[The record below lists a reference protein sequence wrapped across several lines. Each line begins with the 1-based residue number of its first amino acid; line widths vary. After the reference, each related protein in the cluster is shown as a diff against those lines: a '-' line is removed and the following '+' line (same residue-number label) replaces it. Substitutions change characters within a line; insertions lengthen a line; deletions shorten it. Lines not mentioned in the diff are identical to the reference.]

1 MDWIIDTDMGLDDQ
15 ISLLYLAELSKQA
28 ESNFNIKAIL
38 TQGTGLAHA
47 EFAKAN
53 AVRLLRFAGINALPP
68 VGIGVKETLEGF
80 HQYPSSWRY
89 EEDNLRGAILPSYS
103 TDVENQNKTS
113 SALLEKIL
121 LSSTQKVSILQIGT
135 HSTIAQVLSANPV
148 LANKVERIV
157 AMIGAV
163 DVEGNIHNTENKVA
177 EFNAWIDPVA
187 AKAVFASGIPIT
199 MVPLD
204 VTNHAPLTQDFVNR
218 FRASTQGPVAN
229 LLVNWWEG
237 NIKKPVGEYF
247 HWDPLAT
254 VLAFNPDLITR
265 QEEVKILV
273 NAEPTPFGEPVS
285 VPFGSIDD
293 FSLLNWQGARRS
305 SLDSKNSGGTKRDEK
320 GNLVNVVFDANIA
333 GFEDNLIA
341 AFSQNP
347 LRLAL
352 ISDTGGPAAS
362 ATTFYYNVGSG
373 GLGYVPTNSF
383 GPGAAA
389 VSRLVQSWNPSELLA
404 IGDLAYNAGGSTL
417 QDISIGQYYNNFIYP
432 YPSPNYLAGDYLSID
447 KKTVTDGK
455 KSWPYNVYNYPAGF
469 PNPLNGGLGGSD
481 DRRNHFWG
489 ALGNHDYGMEVGYG
503 QVGVTPYNFEGT
515 FTGDPEGP
523 SSTKSSVRSAI
534 DYFLPFLANPSLL
547 GNDQARL
554 NVGAVDLTGNRG
566 AYYSMSFGGS
576 LNKPLIE
583 FFQLDTERL
592 IINAG
597 FEDWNP
603 SGMKVLNPDG
613 TYKNEV
619 EDSEESKRFSLTY
632 DPSNPSS
639 LAYINTTTDLDNGYD
654 QFTWLKES
662 LAKSNATWKVI
673 TGHHPVYASGRWTDR
688 QPDDHMSV
696 PSLQRLLK
704 ALPEGSFDAYYNGH
718 DHFYERVLE
727 SKAGGIGL
735 GIPFI
740 TNGNSGR
747 NLSKKIQVPY
757 GTSVYEPSNF
767 DKDSNPNIGAEN
779 YLLQSGPLEVAA
791 SGLSGEGDKVNRS
804 GFSNGLYGYGFG
816 ATRVEV
822 EDGYLLFHYE
832 EAEVVD
838 PAIANHLSNGL
849 APEPGFAATTKED
862 WIPNPNG
869 EFLGKPDL
877 ARFELSITDG
887 VVTGVTLVNGGRGYM
902 GSKGGN
908 YVVRG
913 FNIYGNNID
922 PLTPWVGTAQVDLVF
937 IGGKLDA
944 VTLADGGRGY
954 ELAVKAAAENNV
966 ATTTAD
972 PKVAAIVVALNYNIE
987 ETQYLVRDNSI
998 YNDWYLIAD
1007 TGLASAQAKA
1017 YGSFGAV
1024 DISLQARSQGARD
1037 VLTKTSITTGYS
1049 GLGPQNKFLAPAR
1062 GELSLIDTLGTKV
1075 GEARIL
1081 NGQASVNL
1089 QALPA
1094 PGAVK
1099 LNFEGDALS
1108 SYQVNFRSI
1117 VNDDQVH
1124 LNLNYGNFNG
1134 PIQVQAQQL
1143 QLSSAQF
1150 LQVIRTDSGISPVD
1164 FGLSQGNTN
1173 LNLVRN
1179 AKGSSQAN
1187 LKAEQLFST
1196 NPASNW
1202 ISSEGQAQGGAGS
1215 AQVASGRWS
1224 PTATANG
1231 QELTLESLELA
1242 ANGLQARFTAGRP
1255 NDISDDVV
1263 ANFCLPSTG
1272 IAPATGPAVLTVRRL
1287 SSLANGMALYAADP
1301 ITGAVIDA
1309 KGASWLPGEGGYLPA
1324 ALANA
1329 QLQGLVLQAQ
1339 DLPVFGQTKQFNELP
1354 LNLSQNYGALLL
1366 VGGNGDDL
1374 ISSFAAANPN
1384 QTNQCLSL
1392 IAPGRGISFSFEDL
1406 RPGQGSDFD
1415 FNDLSFTLTSAQP
1428 IASI

>member
-15 ISLLYLAELSKQA
+15 ISLLYLAELSKRA

-38 TQGTGLAHA
+38 TQGTGLSHA

-135 HSTIAQVLSANPV
+135 QSTIAQVLSANPV

-163 DVEGNIHNTENKVA
+163 DVDGNIHNTENKVA

-273 NAEPTPFGEPVS
+273 NAKPTPLGEPAS

-305 SLDSKNSGGTKRDEK
+305 SLDSKNSGGTKRDEN

-373 GLGYVPTNSF
+373 GKGYTPTNSF
-383 GPGAAA
+383 GPGTAA
-389 VSRLVQSWNPSELLA
+389 VSKLVQSWNPSELLA

-447 KKTVTDGK
+447 EKTVEDGK

-503 QVGVTPYNFEGT
+503 QVGVTPYNFDGIS
-515 FTGDPEGP
+515 TGDPEGP

-566 AYYSMSFGGS
+566 AYYSMSFGGA
-576 LNKPLIE
+576 LDKPLIE

-603 SGMKVLNPDG
+603 SGMKVLNQDG
-613 TYKNEV
+613 TYKNKF
-619 EDSEESKRFSLTY
+619 EDSKESKGYSLTY

-639 LAYINTTTDLDNGYD
+639 LAFKDTTTDPDNGYD
-654 QFTWLKES
+654 QFAWLKES

-673 TGHHPVYASGRWTDR
+673 TGHHPVYASGRWTDI
-688 QPDDHMSV
+688 QPDDHMSN

-791 SGLSGEGDKVNRS
+791 SGLSGEGDKDNRS

-822 EDGYLLFHYE
+822 EEGYLLFHYE

-862 WIPNPNG
+862 WIPNPYG

-877 ARFELSITDG
+877 ARFQLSITNG

-944 VTLADGGRGY
+944 VTLTDGGRGY
-954 ELAVKAAAENNV
+954 EFAVKAAVEDNV
-966 ATTTAD
+966 ATTTAN
-972 PKVAAIVVALNYNIE
+972 PSPIVVALNYNIE

-998 YNDWYLIAD
+998 YNDWYLITDTTATASTSPSRYGSLSID
-1007 TGLASAQAKA
+1007 LLPKSQAARDLIANTSLTTGYNTSGQQQKFDRAQSGELTVRDPITGLTIGAGTLSKGSATLSLTGLASSEA
-1017 YGSFGAV
+1017 
-1024 DISLQARSQGARD
+1024 L
-1037 VLTKTSITTGYS
+1037 SIG
-1049 GLGPQNKFLAPAR
+1049 FA
-1062 GELSLIDTLGTKV
+1062 
-1075 GEARIL
+1075 
-1081 NGQASVNL
+1081 
-1089 QALPA
+1089 
-1094 PGAVK
+1094 
-1099 LNFEGDALS
+1099 GDPSS
-1108 SYQVNFRSI
+1108 SYQINF
-1117 VNDDQVH
+1117 
-1124 LNLNYGNFNG
+1124 
-1134 PIQVQAQQL
+1134 
-1143 QLSSAQF
+1143 
-1150 LQVIRTDSGISPVD
+1150 
-1164 FGLSQGNTN
+1164 
-1173 LNLVRN
+1173 
-1179 AKGSSQAN
+1179 K
-1187 LKAEQLFST
+1187 
-1196 NPASNW
+1196 
-1202 ISSEGQAQGGAGS
+1202 SSE
-1215 AQVASGRWS
+1215 
-1224 PTATANG
+1224 TTK
-1231 QELTLESLELA
+1231 T
-1242 ANGLQARFTAGRP
+1242 T
-1255 NDISDDVV
+1255 
-1263 ANFCLPSTG
+1263 NFIYRSF
-1272 IAPATGPAVLTVRRL
+1272 
-1287 SSLANGMALYAADP
+1287 DP
-1301 ITGAVIDA
+1301 ITG
-1309 KGASWLPGEGGYLPA
+1309 SHFYTSSPFENN
-1324 ALANA
+1324 LA
-1329 QLQGLVLQAQ
+1329 
-1339 DLPVFGQTKQFNELP
+1339 TKQSNYRFEQVEM
-1354 LNLSQNYGALLL
+1354 LS
-1366 VGGNGDDL
+1366 NGDSPIYRFYNPANNDHFYTADSSEKNSL
-1374 ISSFAAANPN
+1374 IGNYTSGYKFEGIAFMGSQSPNSSSTAVHRLLNPATNSHFYTSNTTEANLAISSSGYKPE
-1384 QTNQCLSL
+1384 
-1392 IAPGRGISFSFEDL
+1392 GIGWWF
-1406 RPGQGSDFD
+1406 
-1415 FNDLSFTLTSAQP
+1415 
-1428 IASI
+1428 

>member
-163 DVEGNIHNTENKVA
+163 DVDGNIHNTENKVA

-273 NAEPTPFGEPVS
+273 NAKPTPLGEPAS

-320 GNLVNVVFDANIA
+320 GDLVNVVFDANIA

-373 GLGYVPTNSF
+373 GGGYVPTNSF

-417 QDISIGQYYNNFIYP
+417 QDISIGQFYNNFIYP

-447 KKTVTDGK
+447 KKTVEDGK

-503 QVGVTPYNFEGT
+503 QVGVTPYNFEGI

-523 SSTKSSVRSAI
+523 SSNNSSVRSAI

-566 AYYSMSFGGS
+566 AYYSMSFGGA

-639 LAYINTTTDLDNGYD
+639 LAFKDTTTDPGNGYD
-654 QFTWLKES
+654 QFAWLKES

-757 GTSVYEPSNF
+757 GTSVYEPSNW
-767 DKDSNPNIGAEN
+767 DKKIDSNPNIGAEN

-849 APEPGFAATTKED
+849 APEPGFAATSKED

-887 VVTGVTLVNGGRGYM
+887 MVTGVTLVNGGRGYM

-908 YVVRG
+908 YVVSG

-944 VTLADGGRGY
+944 VTLTDGGRGY

-972 PKVAAIVVALNYNIE
+972 PKVTPIVVALNHNIE

-998 YNDWYLIAD
+998 YNDWYLITDTTATASTSPSRYGSLSID
-1007 TGLASAQAKA
+1007 LLPKAQAARDLIANTSLTTGYSSTGQQQKFDRAQSGELTVRDPITGLTIGAGTLSNGSATLSLTGLASSEA
-1017 YGSFGAV
+1017 
-1024 DISLQARSQGARD
+1024 ISIGFA
-1037 VLTKTSITTGYS
+1037 
-1049 GLGPQNKFLAPAR
+1049 
-1062 GELSLIDTLGTKV
+1062 
-1075 GEARIL
+1075 
-1081 NGQASVNL
+1081 
-1089 QALPA
+1089 
-1094 PGAVK
+1094 
-1099 LNFEGDALS
+1099 GDPSS
-1108 SYQVNFRSI
+1108 SYQINFKTSETTKTTNFIYRS
-1117 VNDDQVH
+1117 
-1124 LNLNYGNFNG
+1124 F
-1134 PIQVQAQQL
+1134 
-1143 QLSSAQF
+1143 
-1150 LQVIRTDSGISPVD
+1150 
-1164 FGLSQGNTN
+1164 
-1173 LNLVRN
+1173 
-1179 AKGSSQAN
+1179 
-1187 LKAEQLFST
+1187 
-1196 NPASNW
+1196 
-1202 ISSEGQAQGGAGS
+1202 
-1215 AQVASGRWS
+1215 
-1224 PTATANG
+1224 
-1231 QELTLESLELA
+1231 
-1242 ANGLQARFTAGRP
+1242 
-1255 NDISDDVV
+1255 
-1263 ANFCLPSTG
+1263 
-1272 IAPATGPAVLTVRRL
+1272 
-1287 SSLANGMALYAADP
+1287 DP
-1301 ITGAVIDA
+1301 ITG
-1309 KGASWLPGEGGYLPA
+1309 SHFYTSSPFENN
-1324 ALANA
+1324 LA
-1329 QLQGLVLQAQ
+1329 
-1339 DLPVFGQTKQFNELP
+1339 TKQSNYRFEQVEMLSKGDSPIYRFYNPANNDHFYTANSSEKNSLIDNYTSGYKFEGVAFMGSQSP
-1354 LNLSQNYGALLL
+1354 NSSSTAVHRLLNPATNSHFYTSNTTEANLA
-1366 VGGNGDDL
+1366 
-1374 ISSFAAANPN
+1374 ISSAGYR
-1384 QTNQCLSL
+1384 SE
-1392 IAPGRGISFSFEDL
+1392 GIGWWF
-1406 RPGQGSDFD
+1406 
-1415 FNDLSFTLTSAQP
+1415 
-1428 IASI
+1428 

>member
-15 ISLLYLAELSKQA
+15 ISLLYLAELSKRA

-163 DVEGNIHNTENKVA
+163 DVDGNIHNTENKVA

-273 NAEPTPFGEPVS
+273 NAKPTPLGEPAS

-305 SLDSKNSGGTKRDEK
+305 SLDSKNSGGTKRDEN

-373 GLGYVPTNSF
+373 GKGYTPTNSF
-383 GPGAAA
+383 GPGTAA
-389 VSRLVQSWNPSELLA
+389 VSKLVQSWNPSELLA

-447 KKTVTDGK
+447 EKTVEDGK

-503 QVGVTPYNFEGT
+503 QVGVTPYNFDGIS
-515 FTGDPEGP
+515 TGDPEGP

-566 AYYSMSFGGS
+566 AYYSMSFGGA
-576 LNKPLIE
+576 LDKPLIE

-603 SGMKVLNPDG
+603 SGMKVLNQDG
-613 TYKNEV
+613 TYKNKF
-619 EDSEESKRFSLTY
+619 EDSKESKGYSLTY

-639 LAYINTTTDLDNGYD
+639 LAFKDTTTDPDNGYD
-654 QFTWLKES
+654 QFAWLKES

-673 TGHHPVYASGRWTDR
+673 TGHHPVYASGRWTDI
-688 QPDDHMSV
+688 QPDDHMSN

-791 SGLSGEGDKVNRS
+791 SGLSGEGDKDNRS

-849 APEPGFAATTKED
+849 APEPGFASTTKED
-862 WIPNPNG
+862 WIPNPYG

-877 ARFELSITDG
+877 ARFQLSITNG

-944 VTLADGGRGY
+944 VTLTDGGRGY
-954 ELAVKAAAENNV
+954 EFAVKAAVEDNV
-966 ATTTAD
+966 ATTTAN
-972 PKVAAIVVALNYNIE
+972 PSPIVVALNYNIE

-998 YNDWYLIAD
+998 YNDWYLITDTTATASTSPSRYGSLSID
-1007 TGLASAQAKA
+1007 LLPKSQAARDLIANTSLTTGYNTTGQQQKFDRAQSGELTVRDPITGLTIGAGTLSKGSATLSLTGLASSEA
-1017 YGSFGAV
+1017 
-1024 DISLQARSQGARD
+1024 L
-1037 VLTKTSITTGYS
+1037 SIG
-1049 GLGPQNKFLAPAR
+1049 FA
-1062 GELSLIDTLGTKV
+1062 
-1075 GEARIL
+1075 
-1081 NGQASVNL
+1081 
-1089 QALPA
+1089 
-1094 PGAVK
+1094 
-1099 LNFEGDALS
+1099 GDPSS
-1108 SYQVNFRSI
+1108 SYQINFKTSETTKTTNFIYRS
-1117 VNDDQVH
+1117 
-1124 LNLNYGNFNG
+1124 F
-1134 PIQVQAQQL
+1134 
-1143 QLSSAQF
+1143 
-1150 LQVIRTDSGISPVD
+1150 
-1164 FGLSQGNTN
+1164 
-1173 LNLVRN
+1173 
-1179 AKGSSQAN
+1179 
-1187 LKAEQLFST
+1187 
-1196 NPASNW
+1196 
-1202 ISSEGQAQGGAGS
+1202 
-1215 AQVASGRWS
+1215 
-1224 PTATANG
+1224 
-1231 QELTLESLELA
+1231 
-1242 ANGLQARFTAGRP
+1242 
-1255 NDISDDVV
+1255 
-1263 ANFCLPSTG
+1263 
-1272 IAPATGPAVLTVRRL
+1272 
-1287 SSLANGMALYAADP
+1287 DP
-1301 ITGAVIDA
+1301 ITG
-1309 KGASWLPGEGGYLPA
+1309 SHFYTSSPFENN
-1324 ALANA
+1324 LA
-1329 QLQGLVLQAQ
+1329 
-1339 DLPVFGQTKQFNELP
+1339 TKQSNYRFEQVEM
-1354 LNLSQNYGALLL
+1354 LS
-1366 VGGNGDDL
+1366 NGDSPIYRFYNPANNDHFYTADSSEKNSL
-1374 ISSFAAANPN
+1374 IGNYTSGYKFEGIAFMGSQSPNSSSTAVHRLLNPATNSHFYTSNTTEANLAISSAGYR
-1384 QTNQCLSL
+1384 SE
-1392 IAPGRGISFSFEDL
+1392 GIGWWF
-1406 RPGQGSDFD
+1406 
-1415 FNDLSFTLTSAQP
+1415 
-1428 IASI
+1428 